1 MKFTLLAAAA
11 FIATPIIAQ
20 STPAANMPSTQTTP
34 STTDSTAPADGT
46 MQNAPQTTPAP
57 MDPSM
62 QSAPAAPANQSMQS
76 GAMTTG
82 SGAMASGDS
91 SMSDPAGGYQPSRP
105 AISGTAQPGQPVQ
118 FQAAQSP
125 DQAYPAPAPMASY
138 PVCKKGQYDNC
149 REGGSG
155 TSGRKMMRHRRK

>member
-1 MKFTLLAAAA
+1 MRFTLLAAAA

-20 STPAANMPSTQTTP
+20 STPPANNPSAQTTP
-34 STTDSTAPADGT
+34 STTDSNAPADGT
-46 MQNAPQTTPAP
+46 MQNAPQTAPAP

-62 QSAPAAPANQSMQS
+62 QSTPAAPADQSMQS

-82 SGAMASGDS
+82 GSTMG
-91 SMSDPAGGYQPSRP
+91 DPAGGYQPSRP
-105 AISGTAQPGQPVQ
+105 AISGTAQPGQTVQ
-118 FQAAQSP
+118 YQAAPSP

-149 REGGSG
+149 REGGSS